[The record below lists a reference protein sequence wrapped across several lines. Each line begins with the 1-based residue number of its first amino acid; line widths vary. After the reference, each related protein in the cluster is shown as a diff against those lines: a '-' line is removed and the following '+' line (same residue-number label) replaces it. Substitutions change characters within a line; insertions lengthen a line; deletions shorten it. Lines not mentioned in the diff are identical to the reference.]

1 MVILICDRALL
12 LMVKEN
18 RATAISSFNW
28 SSSSRLAESSSINQ
42 IVINSKSFIHS
53 SIWCAF
59 ICWEFVVDTRSN
71 DKATQANRLF
81 CWTSVTHDRYT
92 VYDAIIYI
100 IRCHFWHRQ
109 PSPVFRVLRSRI
121 IRNINKTNHRIE
133 SVFVRILKTIQRK
146 IRNEFNRSVSSVDWC
161 AICINF
167 GEIIGWMAVQF
178 HSDIYMYA

>member
-1 MVILICDRALL
+1 M
-12 LMVKEN
+12 
-18 RATAISSFNW
+18 TARFC
-28 SSSSRLAESSSINQ
+28 SRLKKIELLQLVHSTGHPAHAWLNLLQSI
-42 IVINSKSFIHS
+42 KSLSIPNHS
-53 SIWCAF
+53 F
-59 ICWEFVVDTRSN
+59 THRYGVRLFVENLWLTLD

-81 CWTSVTHDRYT
+81 CWASITHDRYN

-178 HSDIYMYA
+178 HSDIHMYT